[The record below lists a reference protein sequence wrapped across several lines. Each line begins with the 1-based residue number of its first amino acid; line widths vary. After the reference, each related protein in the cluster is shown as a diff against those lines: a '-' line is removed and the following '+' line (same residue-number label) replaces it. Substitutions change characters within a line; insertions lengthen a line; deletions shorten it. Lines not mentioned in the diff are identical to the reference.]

1 MQTDAGAVDGLAPV
15 RVIVKLRVVP
25 VFLSE
30 ANDFVR
36 RFHRHH
42 KPVPGAL
49 FSVGVCGEDG
59 LHGVAIA
66 SRPIARGFDDGI
78 SAEITRC
85 CTDGTFNACSMLYA
99 ALRKALWALGY
110 RRIIT
115 YTLPG
120 EGGASLRA
128 AGFKLDALTDGGDW
142 FRPERRSKHT
152 PDDLIGG
159 KWRWIA

>member
-1 MQTDAGAVDGLAPV
+1 VTLK
-15 RVIVKLRVVP
+15 IVP

-30 ANDFVR
+30 ANDYVR

-49 FSVGVCGEDG
+49 FSVGVAGDDG

-66 SRPIARGFDDGI
+66 SRPIARMLDDGT

-85 CTDGTFNACSMLYA
+85 CTDGTYNACSMLYA
-99 ALRKALWALGY
+99 ALRKALRALGY
-110 RRIIT
+110 RRIVT
-115 YTLPG
+115 YTLPE

-128 AGFKLDALTDGGDW
+128 AGFIFDGDAGGGDW
-142 FRPERRSKHT
+142 FRANQPRKSNHT
-152 PDDLIGG
+152 PTDLLGG